1 MYSLASLP
9 TSHITLMHRLNYATM
24 QIGLA
29 VGDTRE
35 QTMEAEF
42 TKLQVWVSRYN
53 STHI

>member
-1 MYSLASLP
+1 
-9 TSHITLMHRLNYATM
+9 MHKLNYATM

-53 STHI
+53 STHIIKFTA